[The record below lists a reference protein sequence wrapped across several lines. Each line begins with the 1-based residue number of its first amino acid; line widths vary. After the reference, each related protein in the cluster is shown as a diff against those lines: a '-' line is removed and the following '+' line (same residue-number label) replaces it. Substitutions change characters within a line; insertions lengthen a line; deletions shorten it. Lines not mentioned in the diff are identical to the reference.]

1 MTHYIAD
8 VPVASIQELDKS
20 IGREI
25 DELNIISE
33 DSNILLNGNSEG
45 EQLEI
50 AFTLTKQNHPEEL
63 EVEEQRSELKELSSK
78 EANQN
83 YIQTGNIDGWISIE
97 DVSIPESSDLNNIR
111 EGTISGIYLPY
122 PKHFSKDFRGN
133 DKRTV
138 GFLEL
143 QLESEANVVVVSQ
156 FQIIGSLS
164 FSLNT
169 TPESTRAISLRPNKI
184 LSGSFGR
191 DFGRVFG
198 SGEID
203 EYTIS
208 GGFGYNFGRSF
219 GGEEVEKIP
228 ALSFKLN
235 SDGDINFAGLAADG
249 NISYNISFLITYSGS
264 FGDDFGSSFGGSEVD
279 RRPDLE
285 IEN

>member
-1 MTHYIAD
+1 MSHYIGD
-8 VPVASIQELDKS
+8 VPVASIQEIDRS
-20 IGREI
+20 IEREI
-25 DELNIISE
+25 DELDIISE
-33 DSNILLNGNSEG
+33 DSNILLNGSAEG

-50 AFTLTKQNHPEEL
+50 AFTLTKQNHPEKL

-83 YIQTGNIDGWISIE
+83 YIRSGNIDGWVSIE
-97 DVSIPESSDLNNIR
+97 DVSMPESSTLNNIR

-122 PKHFSKDFRGN
+122 PKHFSRNFRGN
-133 DKRTV
+133 EKRTV
-138 GFLEL
+138 GLLEIN
-143 QLESEANVVVVSQ
+143 LESEGSIIIVSQ
-156 FQIIGSLS
+156 FQIVGSLS

-169 TPESTRAISLRPNKI
+169 TPKSTRAVSLRPNKI

-198 SGEID
+198 SGEIN

-228 ALSFKLN
+228 ALSFKWN
-235 SDGDINFAGLAADG
+235 ADGDINFGALATDG
-249 NISYNISFLITYSGS
+249 DISYNVSFLITYSGS

-285 IEN
+285 IKN